1 MKKKNNAVKT
11 DPELLRQLETA
22 AAGQELIQA
31 VFTLRLP
38 TQRAVAPERVEKL
51 TNEVLERV
59 AIDVGPAE
67 KVNIFRN
74 LGAFSIAARSP
85 VIRALLKEP
94 EIASAVAN
102 QQPHA
107 MQITPRNKKPLPKS

>member
-1 MKKKNNAVKT
+1 MRKKNNVVKT

-22 AAGQELIQA
+22 AAKQELIQA

-38 TQRAVAPERVEKL
+38 NQQAVAPERVEKL
-51 TNEVLERV
+51 TNEVLQRV
-59 AIDVGPAE
+59 AGDVGPAE
-67 KVNIFRN
+67 QVNIFRN
-74 LGAFSIAARSP
+74 LGAFSVAARSP

-102 QQPHA
+102 QQPKT
-107 MQITPRNKKPLPKS
+107 MLITPRYKKALPKA